1 METMLLLARSVPW
14 RREKRGDDLVGG
26 LHVNQLDDLCWSLA
40 VGGLALSNDSS
51 STTLKLISPT
61 KLRDFTSTQLLW
73 SDIPALGI
81 FIHKPRYL
89 LWEAVS

>member
-14 RREKRGDDLVGG
+14 GRGKRGDDLVGG

-40 VGGLALSNDSS
+40 AMCRGIGPRGGLALSNDSS
-51 STTLKLISPT
+51 STTLKPISPT
-61 KLRDFTSTQLLW
+61 ELRDFTSTQLLW

-81 FIHKPRYL
+81 FIP
-89 LWEAVS
+89 